1 MSPVDSRG
9 APRIKAGIYFII
21 IIIISDFFFFFKE
34 PGDMEGSSRTPV
46 RRSEPSAAA
55 VPVRAHAPDDLIL
68 AG

>member
-21 IIIISDFFFFFKE
+21 IIIISATFFFKKE
-34 PGDMEGSSRTPV
+34 PGDMEGSSRTWV
-46 RRSEPSAAA
+46 RQSEPPDAAL
-55 VPVRAHAPDDLIL
+55 PVRAHAPDGRIL

>member
-21 IIIISDFFFFFKE
+21 IISDFFKKKE
-34 PGDMEGSSRTPV
+34 PGDMERSSRTWV
-46 RRSEPSAAA
+46 RQSEPPAAA
-55 VPVRAHAPDDLIL
+55 QPVRAHAPDGLIL